1 MEANM
6 WDNLISD
13 MLVDD
18 PAAAHILQDSQT
30 VVRPW
35 PPVMLRD
42 FIRTSQTEC
51 RHVGDDFSVGHVTG
65 YLSENASACIAV
77 YDEKDQFLGIAVD
90 EDAMALLK
98 RDGVD
103 AMETSVIDCVQRQ
116 RPVFSV
122 TDSPYVVLAQM
133 KDENWDRVGV
143 SEHGRVIGLIHRRDL
158 VRFCDD

>member
-13 MLVDD
+13 MLVND

-42 FIRTSQTEC
+42 FVRTSQTEC
-51 RHVGDDFSVGHVTG
+51 RHVGDDFSVGHVAG
-65 YLSENASACIAV
+65 YLSENAGACIAV

-98 RDGVD
+98 RDGLNALEASVVD
-103 AMETSVIDCVQRQ
+103 CIQRE
-116 RPVFSV
+116 RPIFSV

-143 SEHGRVIGLIHRRDL
+143 SEHGRVIGLVHRRDL

>member
-1 MEANM
+1 MGAKM

-13 MLVDD
+13 MLADD

-35 PPVMLRD
+35 PPVVLRD

-51 RHVGDDFSVGHVTG
+51 RHVGDDFTVGHVIG

-77 YDEKDQFLGIAVD
+77 YDDEDQFLGIAVD

-98 RDGVD
+98 RDGLD
-103 AMETSVIDCVQRQ
+103 AMDTSVVDCVQRQ
-116 RPVFSV
+116 RPIFSV
-122 TDSPYVVLAQM
+122 TDSPYVILAQM
-133 KDENWDRVGV
+133 KDDNWDRVGV
-143 SEHGRVIGLIHRRDL
+143 SEHGRVIGLLHRRDL